1 MVIKSYLDIDFSSRI
16 GKRWIQRFFY
26 MSSKLSNDS
35 VLMLCGPDIISHYN
49 DYKLIGNR
57 GTSKLYI
64 AELDTK
70 TYEQNVKDLQK
81 INNLKYSIVN
91 DDIINCRVKKF
102 VDLDFCKFLESTI
115 HIVAV
120 VYKKMLNLKT
130 RNNSRN
136 RHLLITFSINRS
148 GIFNLESDIESLCIL
163 FGISNDFVK
172 HSDFPNSNIMRHKT
186 ADCMYSTYRDG
197 TPMCTFSYQFK

>member
-1 MVIKSYLDIDFSSRI
+1 MAIKNYSNIDFTSRI

-26 MSSKLSNDS
+26 MSSKLKNDS

-49 DYKLIGNR
+49 DYKLIGNH

-64 AELDTK
+64 AELNKK
-70 TYEQNVKDLQK
+70 TYEQNIKDLQK

-91 DDIINCRVKKF
+91 DDIINCKVRKF

-130 RNNSRN
+130 RNNTN
-136 RHLLITFSINRS
+136 RHLLVTFSINRYA
-148 GIFNLESDIESLCIL
+148 IFNLESDIESLCIL
-163 FGISNDFVK
+163 FGINNDFVK
-172 HSDFPNSNIMRHKT
+172 HPDFPNSNIMKHKT
-186 ADCMYSTYRDG
+186 VNCMYSTYRDG
-197 TPMCTFSYQFK
+197 APMCTFSYQW